1 MTRVET
7 DLATAHASKYL
18 QHLCKHWAHKMRV
31 EFDAHYGLVPF
42 SADARC
48 RLRADAQGLHISVE
62 APDAS
67 TGARLGQV
75 VYDHLKRFAF
85 REELPQLAWRSV

>member
-1 MTRVET
+1 MTTFET

-18 QHLCKHWAHKMRV
+18 QQLCKHWSHKMSV
-31 EFDAHYGLVPF
+31 EFDAQSGLVPF
-42 SADARC
+42 SAEARC
-48 RLRADAQGLHISVE
+48 RLRADADALHISVE
-62 APDAS
+62 APDAP